1 MLNKLIPAL
10 VLGVSA
16 LFAMPAAMASDTLF
30 QGYAYESPYASYPKA
45 KGYYDCSEQMGIKAL
60 CLDNVEFIGHK
71 FTAALTFI
79 DDKLNMVS
87 LISIFDKALYS
98 HAVDELG
105 KSYSLSALSD
115 ASEQLDMFKLAASTS
130 GPTYSAKVKEFEDVA
145 IKSGSLTY
153 SYVDS
158 NVATATTDKKKSY
171 RDMDAFFADA
181 PDNFRA
187 VELLVTG
194 LTTETPLLIRF
205 SFPKLD
211 ANKALEG
218 LKKK

>member
-10 VLGVSA
+10 AVGFSA
-16 LFAMPAAMASDTLF
+16 LFGTPAAVASDILF
-30 QGYAYESPYASYPKA
+30 PGYAYDSPYASYPQA
-45 KGYYDCSEQMGIKAL
+45 KGYYDCTEQMGIKAL
-60 CLDNVEFIGHK
+60 CLDNVAFSGHS
-71 FTAALTFI
+71 FSAALTFI

-87 LISIFDKALYS
+87 LITIFDKALYL
-98 HAVDELG
+98 HTLDELG
-105 KSYSLSALSD
+105 RSFSLSALSD
-115 ASEQLDMFKLAASTS
+115 SNAQLDMFKLAASTS
-130 GPTYSAKVKEFEDVA
+130 GPAYGAKVKEFEEVA
-145 IKSGSLTY
+145 LKSGSLTY

-158 NVATATTDKKKSY
+158 NVAPAEKKKSY

-187 VELLVTG
+187 IELLVIGQTA
-194 LTTETPLLIRF
+194 ETPLLIRF

>member
-1 MLNKLIPAL
+1 MLNKILPAL

-16 LFAMPAAMASDTLF
+16 LFGLPAAMAADTLF
-30 QGYAYESPYASYPKA
+30 QGYAYESPYANYTKA

-71 FTAALTFI
+71 FSAALTFI

-87 LISIFDKALYS
+87 LISIFDKALYE

-105 KSYSLSALSD
+105 KSFSLSALSD
-115 ASEQLDMFKLAASTS
+115 ASTQLDMFKLAASTS
-130 GPTYSAKVKEFEDVA
+130 GPAYGAKVKAFEESA
-145 IKSGSLTY
+145 FKSGSLTY

-158 NVATATTDKKKSY
+158 VGVTADKKKSY

-187 VELLVTG
+187 VELLVIGQTA
-194 LTTETPLLIRF
+194 ETPLLIRF